1 MGLSWSSLV
10 LSLRACREEAVC
22 KYTCYQSMYY
32 HLKSSGNSN
41 MNITNLFLLN
51 PAENPK
57 LIPTFFILAVRV
69 VSVAL

>member
-1 MGLSWSSLV
+1 M

-22 KYTCYQSMYY
+22 KYTCYQSVYY